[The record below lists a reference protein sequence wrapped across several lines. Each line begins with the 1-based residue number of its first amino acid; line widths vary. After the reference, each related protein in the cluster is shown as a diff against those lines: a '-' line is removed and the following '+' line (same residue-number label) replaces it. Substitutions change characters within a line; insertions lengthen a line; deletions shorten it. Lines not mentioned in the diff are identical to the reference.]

1 MDYSDSEDDS
11 YNDVNFWRV
20 SPMVFLPQDDAQ
32 QAKACKEEVGGN
44 DNTHTDNDDNSLN
57 NSTGDVVLVEQHVQ
71 PLQDQSCLII
81 IPKDAYQLVV
91 VRDFS
96 SGKAA
101 DASSV
106 LLANALNR
114 LTDNCLYLAGDG
126 PRLSK
131 VAERAAELRK
141 ELMAAQKELE
151 GVSGPYD
158 DYFVQQWKR
167 SVVNQVKAEVDMAD
181 IELEKQGQDKDLLE
195 QYTGTSQ
202 GDSQLVVARK
212 FEVKATRSSDTA
224 TTATTCG
231 SLLNL
236 LATGAYDGGDGRDAS
251 LPKHAVAFRIVSDRI
266 TEGHVKVNVPVSGRE
281 VPLRKYKFE
290 VSISGKVIRN
300 ACVAW
305 DGCEWSPADGV
316 TDEDY
321 CNVNG
326 DGDESAVE
334 LKFDQGIAMLEY
346 ACVLQTLNKIASVY
360 HVLDEARDTSP
371 QLNTAVALL
380 ESLSLGKCQCFPVYY
395 NGTYL
400 ARLHIAAR
408 HVIHDGPWARRLS
421 DEIRA
426 RCACFLACDLRQ
438 LIPDDTRCPC
448 TIDGMVDQVKRSTR
462 GIPSDDLTSAER
474 RLLDLVERSF

>member
-1 MDYSDSEDDS
+1 MLRQY
-11 YNDVNFWRV
+11 
-20 SPMVFLPQDDAQ
+20 LP
-32 QAKACKEEVGGN
+32 
-44 DNTHTDNDDNSLN
+44 
-57 NSTGDVVLVEQHVQ
+57 
-71 PLQDQSCLII
+71 
-81 IPKDAYQLVV
+81 
-91 VRDFS
+91 
-96 SGKAA
+96 
-101 DASSV
+101 
-106 LLANALNR
+106 
-114 LTDNCLYLAGDG
+114 
-126 PRLSK
+126 
-131 VAERAAELRK
+131 
-141 ELMAAQKELE
+141 
-151 GVSGPYD
+151 
-158 DYFVQQWKR
+158 
-167 SVVNQVKAEVDMAD
+167 
-181 IELEKQGQDKDLLE
+181 
-195 QYTGTSQ
+195 
-202 GDSQLVVARK
+202 QLVVARK